1 MYGIASLPVVYQ
13 EVLLAETVLIL
24 EVIAPVLTMEVNGR
38 TAVCGINS
46 LRVVCQEARHAM

>member
-13 EVLLAETVLIL
+13 EVLLAETALIL

-38 TAVCGINS
+38 TVVCGITS